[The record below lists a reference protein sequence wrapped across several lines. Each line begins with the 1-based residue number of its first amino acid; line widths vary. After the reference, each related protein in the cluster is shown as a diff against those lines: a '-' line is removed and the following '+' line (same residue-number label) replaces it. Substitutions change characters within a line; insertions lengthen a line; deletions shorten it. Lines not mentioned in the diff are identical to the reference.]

1 MYRVEVYKDQIE
13 LATRMYPDYNQ
24 SHKMGL
30 EELLHV
36 YVNSKP
42 GTWKLISV
50 TNPMVDTW
58 LSDTPWSNDGC
69 YRSGVYVFFWS
80 VPE

>member
-1 MYRVEVYKDQIE
+1 MYRVEVFNSQTD
-13 LATRMYPDYNQ
+13 LATRMYSDYNA

-30 EELLHV
+30 DELLHI

-42 GTWKLISV
+42 GTWRLIST
-50 TNPMVDTW
+50 TNKPPEFTGY
-58 LSDTPWSNDGC
+58 DGSLPVN
-69 YRSGVYVFFWS
+69 SGLIFFWS